1 LNEKDQLKSDKD
13 TLLEYAKDSIE
24 KQQQVE
30 ENIRSLELIKSQQEG
45 QIQLLQQQS
54 NKLLED
60 LRTQKELV
68 SEARANAEMMRK
80 EKS

>member
-1 LNEKDQLKSDKD
+1 LKSDKD
-13 TLLEYAKDSIE
+13 TLLEYAKDSME

-60 LRTQKELV
+60 LRTQKDLV

>member
-1 LNEKDQLKSDKD
+1 MKSDKD
-13 TLLEYAKDSIE
+13 TLLEYAKDSME

>member
-1 LNEKDQLKSDKD
+1 LNEKEQLKSDKD
-13 TLLEYAKDSIE
+13 TLLEYAKDSME

>member
-1 LNEKDQLKSDKD
+1 MKSDKD
-13 TLLEYAKDSIE
+13 TLLEYAKDSME

-60 LRTQKELV
+60 LRTQKDLV
-68 SEARANAEMMRK
+68 AEARANAEMMRK

>member
-1 LNEKDQLKSDKD
+1 MNEKEQLKSDKD
-13 TLLEYAKDSIE
+13 TLLEYAKDSME